1 MTNMDNTPAVPNAK
15 RLLLAGFMAILAAG
29 VGFAIRGGI
38 FDNWGAEYGF
48 TAGQLGAIGGA
59 GFSGFCFGIIIGG
72 VICDKIGYGKLV
84 MLAFALH
91 ILSAIV
97 TFTAKG
103 DTAYA
108 SLYWGM
114 FIFAY
119 ANGTLEAV
127 ANPLVATIY
136 PNNRTH
142 YLNILHASWPAGLII
157 GGILGWILDDK
168 LKLSWQVQLSLYLIP
183 TLAYGLMFLGQH
195 MPKSE
200 ASKKGLSFG
209 EMFRD
214 VGVLGGF
221 VVCYLLTLFTQSALG
236 LSSETAY
243 VISAVLLVVL
253 GVVSRQLQKPSLE
266 SFAGLAVCAVIA
278 IYFQNAFKLSTGS
291 GLAIGTALAVGLGM
305 VMRWPLGSFLLF
317 TLFIVHALVGAVEL
331 GTDGWIQN
339 ITGNLFS
346 SQEGKYLF
354 IWTSAI
360 MFSLRFCANFIEKR
374 LGVSPVGL
382 LLICALLA
390 CVGLNLASG
399 MKTIGVAFVALA
411 VYAVGKTF
419 FWPTMLAVAS
429 DRFPRTGAIAISIMG
444 GIGMMSA
451 GLIGSPG
458 LGYAKDRFA
467 GEALNSANPA
477 VFKEYKAS
485 QTSEFLIFAGATG
498 LDGRKLGA
506 VQGTLAQARSLLE
519 KDGVEKVAQ
528 EMEADGKRLAG
539 ARQELD
545 ARQQQLN
552 AAQKEVQDKID
563 ALSKAGMKEWDQEMQ
578 QALEQK
584 LKVDDRAKQLASDT
598 DQHAAKVKALDDQKK
613 ATEAMKT
620 KLQDAGVLKEGADL
634 NAAQVALTD
643 NERTVLRASI
653 AGDRKTLKA
662 DSFIPATMAA
672 IYLLLLIFFKSI
684 GGYKIVHIVESGNGG
699 GAKT

>member
-1 MTNMDNTPAVPNAK
+1 MTNVDNTPAVPNAK
-15 RLLLAGFMAILAAG
+15 RLLIAGFMAILAAG

-38 FDNWGAEYGF
+38 FDNWGAEFGF

-84 MLAFALH
+84 ILAFALH
-91 ILSAIV
+91 VLSAIV

-103 DTAYA
+103 AGAYS

-127 ANPLVATIY
+127 ANPLVATLY

-142 YLNILHASWPAGLII
+142 YLNILHASWPAGLVI
-157 GGILGWILDDK
+157 GGVLGWILDDRM
-168 LKLSWQVQLSLYLIP
+168 KLSWQIQLSLYLIP
-183 TLAYGLMFLGQH
+183 TIAYGLMFFGQH

-209 EMFRD
+209 EMFKD
-214 VGVLGGF
+214 VGILGALI
-221 VVCYLLTLFTQSALG
+221 VCYLLSLFCQSALG
-236 LSSETAY
+236 LSPSVAY
-243 VISAVLLVVL
+243 SIAGVLLIA
-253 GVVSRQLQKPSLE
+253 VSVMTKFS
-266 SFAGLAVCAVIA
+266 V
-278 IYFQNAFKLSTGS
+278 GS
-291 GLAIGTALAVGLGM
+291 I
-305 VMRWPLGSFLLF
+305 LLF
-317 TLFIVHALVGAVEL
+317 VLFMTHALVGAVEL

-339 ITGNLFS
+339 ITGNLFT

-382 LLICALLA
+382 LVICATLA
-390 CVGLNLASG
+390 CIGLQLASNIT
-399 MKTIGVAFVALA
+399 TIGVAFLALA

-467 GEALNSANPA
+467 TEALSQSNPA
-477 VFKEYKAS
+477 ALQQYKAEKPS
-485 QTSEFLIFAGATG
+485 KFLFFSEATA
-498 LDGRKLGA
+498 LDGTKLA
-506 VQGTLAQARSLLE
+506 
-519 KDGVEKVAQ
+519 
-528 EMEADGKRLAG
+528 
-539 ARQELD
+539 
-545 ARQQQLN
+545 
-552 AAQKEVQDKID
+552 AAQGVAADKRNP
-563 ALSKAGMKEWDQEMQ
+563 
-578 QALEQK
+578 EQK
-584 LKVDDRAKQLASDT
+584 A
-598 DQHAAKVKALDDQKK
+598 
-613 ATEAMKT
+613 
-620 KLQDAGVLKEGADL
+620 
-634 NAAQVALTD
+634 VA
-643 NERTVLRASI
+643 EASI

-662 DSFIPATMAA
+662 DSFIPATMAV
-672 IYLLLLIFFKSI
+672 IYLLLLIYFKTI
-684 GGYKIVHIVESGNGG
+684 GGYKAIHIVEE
-699 GAKT
+699 AKAP